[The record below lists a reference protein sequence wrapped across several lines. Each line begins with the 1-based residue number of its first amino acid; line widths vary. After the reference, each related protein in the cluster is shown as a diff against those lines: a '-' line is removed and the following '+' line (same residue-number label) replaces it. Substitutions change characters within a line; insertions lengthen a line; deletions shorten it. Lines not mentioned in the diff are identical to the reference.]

1 MNLYGLL
8 RRRAEAGTPVRV
20 GLIGAGK
27 FGTMFLAQA
36 RHTPGLHVLGI
47 ADLNLGRAQEACRRT
62 GMPAEQY
69 AAASFSEALRT
80 GGLHLTED
88 AMRLIAADG
97 LDVVVEATGSPAAG
111 TRHALAAI
119 AHRRHIVMV
128 CVEADVLT
136 GPLLARRA
144 REAGVVYSLAYG
156 DQPALICELIDW
168 ARACGFS
175 VVCAGKGTRYHP
187 TFHASTPETV
197 WQHFGWTAEQAA
209 QAGANPKMFNSFID
223 GTKSGIEM
231 SAVCNAAGL
240 TPPPDGL
247 GFPPV
252 TANDLAKVLKPQA
265 AGGVLPY
272 AGTVEVVSS
281 LTRDMR
287 PVPHHLQ
294 MGVYVVYEA
303 PTEYAA
309 RCLKEYWLLADETGR
324 YAGLYRPVHL
334 IGLELGISIA
344 SAALRGEPTGAP
356 AGWQA
361 DVIATAKRD
370 LRTGEI
376 LDGEG
381 GYMVWGKIMPA
392 ARGRARNGLPLGL
405 ASEVRLRRPV
415 SAGQL
420 LTWDDVALD
429 EADPTVKVRREMEA
443 AFTPAG

>member
-1 MNLYGLL
+1 MNLHRLL
-8 RRRAEAGTPVRV
+8 LQRAEAEKPVRV

-36 RHTPGLHVLGI
+36 QHTPGLHVLGI
-47 ADLNLGRAQEACRRT
+47 ADLNLERAREACRRT
-62 GMPAEQY
+62 DMPAEQY
-69 AAASFSEALRT
+69 AAASFADALT
-80 GGLHLTED
+80 KGSTHLTQD
-88 AMRLIAADG
+88 AMQLIAADG

-128 CVEADVLT
+128 CVEADVLV
-136 GPLLARRA
+136 GPLLAKRA
-144 REAGVVYSLAYG
+144 RQAGVVYSLAYG
-156 DQPALICELIDW
+156 DQPAIICELVDW

-197 WQHFGWTAEQAA
+197 WRYFGWTAEEAA
-209 QAGANPKMFNSFID
+209 RAGANPKMFNSFID

-247 GFPPV
+247 TFPPV
-252 TANDLAKVLKPQA
+252 TANDVAKVLKPKA
-265 AGGVLPY
+265 DGGVLPY
-272 AGTVEVVSS
+272 KGTVEVVSS
-281 LTRDMR
+281 LNRDMS
-287 PVPHHLQ
+287 PVPHDLK
-294 MGVYVVYEA
+294 MGVYVVHEA
-303 PTEYAA
+303 PTDYAA
-309 RCLKEYWLLADETGR
+309 RCLKEYWLLPDETGR
-324 YAGLYRPVHL
+324 YAGLYRPLHL

-356 AGWQA
+356 TGWRA

-370 LRTGEI
+370 LKVGEL

-392 ARGRARNGLPLGL
+392 ATGRQRNGLPLGL
-405 ASEVRLRRPV
+405 AGDVKLRRPV
-415 SAGQL
+415 AQGQL
-420 LTWDDVALD
+420 VTWDDV
-429 EADPTVKVRREMEA
+429 EINETDPTVEIRREMEA
-443 AFTPAG
+443 TFRPGE